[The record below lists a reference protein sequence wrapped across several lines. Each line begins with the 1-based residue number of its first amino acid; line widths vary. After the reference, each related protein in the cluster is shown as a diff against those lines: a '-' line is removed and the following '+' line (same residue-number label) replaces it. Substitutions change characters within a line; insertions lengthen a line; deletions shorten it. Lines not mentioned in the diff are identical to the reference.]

1 MSAVPERPG
10 LAMVLG
16 GPALFLLGEGVFR
29 RRITRTWNRE
39 RLAAAGLL
47 ILLAPVAVHVS
58 ALLLSAVATTVLAA
72 LAVSQK
78 RAADTAIH

>member
-1 MSAVPERPG
+1 MPVSVSAEV
-10 LAMVLG
+10 
-16 GPALFLLGEGVFR
+16 
-29 RRITRTWNRE
+29 
-39 RLAAAGLL
+39 
-47 ILLAPVAVHVS
+47 APLAVHVS